1 MVWGVSFLFLCSV
14 TLWTR
19 IVGSVGSIPTVFR
32 FVGFAARVAFK
43 WFACAAA
50 GLAIVS
56 LGLHPF
62 ISFHFP
68 TLRFVVSEFVAVE
81 ATSLLGVLR
90 RVVGL
95 FGLSVWWGWFYFV

>member
-1 MVWGVSFLFLCSV
+1 MFLCSV
-14 TLWTR
+14 AFGTR
-19 IVGSVGSIPTVFR
+19 AVGSVGSIPTTFR
-32 FVGFAARVAFK
+32 FVGPATRVAFK
-43 WFACAAA
+43 WFARAAV

-62 ISFHFP
+62 ISFHLP

-81 ATSLLGVLR
+81 AIPFLGVFR

-95 FGLSVWWGWFYFV
+95 FGLSVWWGWLYFV